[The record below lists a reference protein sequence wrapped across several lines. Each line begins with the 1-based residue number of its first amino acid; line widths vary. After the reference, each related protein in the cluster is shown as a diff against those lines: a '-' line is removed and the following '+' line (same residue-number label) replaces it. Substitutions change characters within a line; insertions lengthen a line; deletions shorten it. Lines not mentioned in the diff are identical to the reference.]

1 MEYEIQLKEIARDE
15 DRKFALLDSK
25 ISSEKFDFE
34 LFGEDYDAKNVNASV
49 MKFVDLWNLRETIV
63 KFEQL

>member
-34 LFGEDYDAKNVNASV
+34 LFGEDYNAKNVNASV
-49 MKFVDLWNLRETIV
+49 MKFVDL
-63 KFEQL
+63 